1 MRGPSMLLA
10 LGLVFGL
17 ACGSASPLSGEGTSD
32 AMPECPIGEETCPCS
47 SSGAC
52 IPGLSCESNVCVA
65 PGGTGSTSG
74 TGGTDTIG
82 TDTTGD
88 GSSTA
93 PADAS
98 SSSGEPAA
106 SSSSDEG
113 DSSSSSDGAAESSS
127 SSSSDGAGESS
138 SGSGSSSTT

>member
-17 ACGSASPLSGEGTSD
+17 ACGSAAPLSGEGTSD
-32 AMPECPIGEETCPCS
+32 ATPECPIGEETCPCS

-74 TGGTDTIG
+74 STSGTEG

-93 PADAS
+93 PSDT
-98 SSSGEPAA
+98 
-106 SSSSDEG
+106 SSSSDG
-113 DSSSSSDGAAESSS
+113 DGESSSSSEGAAESSS
-127 SSSSDGAGESS
+127 SSDGGDASST
-138 SGSGSSSTT
+138 GSGSSSTT

>member
-32 AMPECPIGEETCPCS
+32 AMAECPIGEETCPCS

-74 TGGTDTIG
+74 TGGTDT
-82 TDTTGD
+82 TGD

-106 SSSSDEG
+106 SSSSDDG
-113 DSSSSSDGAAESSS
+113 ANSSSSDGAAESSS